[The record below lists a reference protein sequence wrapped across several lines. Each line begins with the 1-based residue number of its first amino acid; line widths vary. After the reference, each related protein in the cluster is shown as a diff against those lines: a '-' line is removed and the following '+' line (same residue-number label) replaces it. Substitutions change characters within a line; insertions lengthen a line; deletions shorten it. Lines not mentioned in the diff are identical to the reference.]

1 MAKRVL
7 SLLLALVMALSLC
20 VPAFAAEGTDAAAE
34 GEADEPATI
43 ALASPENEGVKAAAE
58 KLKASVAE
66 LEALKA
72 EIESGA
78 KTYDFTASDTPT
90 YSNFYDVIADAKA
103 VVEKIDDN
111 QSKVT
116 AAEITTAQT
125 ALNPYLKDPNG
136 DGTPGQKYPYFI
148 TGPSRYD
155 KAELAKYFDSGWT
168 ATEGLIDETSEYEQ
182 SKYQPDYLEKVAAL
196 RAEYKTLTENVLATH
211 KQYVDMLAKAKELK
225 KGEADA
231 QKPATDD
238 VQRLKDAIAKAKA
251 LKKDDYTEDS
261 YKALISTE
269 NEDGA
274 VNKAEALIDRAEYM
288 ETTALL
294 KAIND
299 AIDAIDTAID
309 NLVKRVMSVDLTSA
323 YMKDVYQTV
332 ALNITKATLTQKEKD
347 ENKYVLTAQMTG
359 GEEKVAASY
368 PIANAVGIDSVGTSV
383 DFDWDTLKPTGST
396 PATLI
401 AHVTVHG

>member
-125 ALNPYLKDPNG
+125 ALNLYLKDPNG

-182 SKYQPDYLEKVAAL
+182 SKYQPGHPQAVRRYARQGQGAEEGRGR
-196 RAEYKTLTENVLATH
+196 RAEARH
-211 KQYVDMLAKAKELK
+211 
-225 KGEADA
+225 
-231 QKPATDD
+231 
-238 VQRLKDAIAKAKA
+238 R
-251 LKKDDYTEDS
+251 
-261 YKALISTE
+261 
-269 NEDGA
+269 
-274 VNKAEALIDRAEYM
+274 
-288 ETTALL
+288 
-294 KAIND
+294 
-299 AIDAIDTAID
+299 
-309 NLVKRVMSVDLTSA
+309 
-323 YMKDVYQTV
+323 
-332 ALNITKATLTQKEKD
+332 
-347 ENKYVLTAQMTG
+347 
-359 GEEKVAASY
+359 
-368 PIANAVGIDSVGTSV
+368 
-383 DFDWDTLKPTGST
+383 
-396 PATLI
+396 
-401 AHVTVHG
+401 